1 MASERRGNVSRAA
14 VAVVLLLIGLA
25 AWGLWRVL
33 SGSENLPYTDGAAGA
48 PSAHVTR
55 GNTYSLAV
63 PGGIAAM
70 QARGVPIRNTGSSDV
85 ISLDCT
91 WTSGG
96 SAVSAPEVQP
106 ESSDSKAENTVG
118 RFQAPVT
125 GMLRVTCSGW
135 GAMYIPDSDNRTADL
150 SGWALII
157 AVVALSIGAPLGLS
171 ALRNSVERQRALRAS
186 DEQDE
191 VQGYVDV
198 ALGSRDDREVGRLDR
213 DDVVE

>member
-1 MASERRGNVSRAA
+1 MASAPRGSGSRGAIA
-14 VAVVLLLIGLA
+14 VALLLIGLA

-33 SGSENLPYTDGAAGA
+33 SGSENLPYTDGASGPPA
-48 PSAHVTR
+48 AHVTR

-96 SAVSAPEVQP
+96 SAVRSLEVQP
-106 ESSDSKAENTVG
+106 ESSDTKAENTVA

-157 AVVALSIGAPLGLS
+157 AVVALSVGAPLGLS
-171 ALRNSVERQRALRAS
+171 ALRTSVERQRALRAS

-191 VQGYVDV
+191 IQGYVDV
-198 ALGSRDDREVGRLDR
+198 ALGSGNDREVGRFDR
-213 DDVVE
+213 DDVAE